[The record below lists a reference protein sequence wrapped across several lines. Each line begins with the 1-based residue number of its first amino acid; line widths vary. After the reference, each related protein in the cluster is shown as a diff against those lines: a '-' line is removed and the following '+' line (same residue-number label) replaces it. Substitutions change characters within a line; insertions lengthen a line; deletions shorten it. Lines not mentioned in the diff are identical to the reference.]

1 MDLPP
6 NVHSHTGV
14 TSPTASIASSTT
26 VPTLRDSPTDY
37 FDQGKPIVVGEE
49 RFRSLTELKWGEF
62 ESNGLWG
69 LESSE
74 TVAPIAG
81 RNDLPHARS
90 TDDGR
95 WMGKGDAETTN
106 ETKTGRGELRR
117 GGAIQRLG
125 HVVANET
132 CDTRVGSLARG
143 LAVSGSLVEA
153 PVEDKQGS
161 N

>member
-1 MDLPP
+1 
-6 NVHSHTGV
+6 VC
-14 TSPTASIASSTT
+14 
-26 VPTLRDSPTDY
+26 
-37 FDQGKPIVVGEE
+37 
-49 RFRSLTELKWGEF
+49 
-62 ESNGLWG
+62 
-69 LESSE
+69 
-74 TVAPIAG
+74 AG

-95 WMGKGDAETTN
+95 WTGKGDAETTN

-132 CDTRVGSLARG
+132 CDTRVGSLVRG

-153 PVEDKQGS
+153 PVEEKQGS
-161 N
+161 NELTVIPRATVGARAQVVEQAEHDLASRFRVVDWTAIF